1 MPTSTRYA
9 AAVVAYTATVVALCG
24 CVTAVGSGAGAG
36 APLRKLSATEAQTTA
51 RNHIRT
57 ALQHA
62 EANVQ
67 FAEGIDLAHA
77 WLGRPTQ
84 PPRVCDPLDVNC
96 QDGVPQGDLNL
107 KLGNDINKL
116 DKWLA
121 EQVFADAQLEQ
132 GEADE
137 VIYRLQ
143 PATFCNTANLNDSC
157 VKFLLDVPIRLR
169 ATSTAVGEVEVAVLF
184 SEERVELARVTLRDQ
199 DLKAVVILDVKA
211 ATTAAC
217 KNHPLS
223 CLGGAVQKGVSSL
236 WKSSKSGDF
245 DLVKSAGR
253 LQLSYT
259 KTSAT
264 QARLQAAVLS
274 KVDVAYKYQQKTY
287 AATLQPSTVT
297 VVVDAVAKSADVN
310 VGIGSLLVEAPYQ
323 TVALE
328 FADCETVDQWGVC
341 AKLQQPQHSGSL
353 QLVVG
358 GLVVVTKLVVG
369 QKVLTVNQ
377 LGLGTTTTALRH
389 NGKVVAAVD
398 LNAASGRIV
407 SGSAHFT
414 GQDSFAVELAGEL
427 VAAAQVAALALA
439 KDFGLP
445 AWLRDETVTGRVS
458 GVPVPKVALSEG
470 ELRVD
475 AGQIVLQTD
484 VSAKLHR
491 SAAVGQCLT
500 IQEQK
505 SGTDGLLG
513 NVVVA
518 ACQGK

>member
-9 AAVVAYTATVVALCG
+9 AAVVAYSATVVVLCG

-36 APLRKLSATEAQTTA
+36 APLRNLSASEAQTTA

-62 EANVQ
+62 QATIQ
-67 FAEGIDLAHA
+67 FADGIDLAHA
-77 WLGRPTQ
+77 LLGRPKQ
-84 PPRVCDPLDVNC
+84 PPPVCDPLDVNC
-96 QDGVPQGDLNL
+96 QDGGPQGDLNL
-107 KLGNDINKL
+107 AFGNDITDL

-121 EQVFADAQLEQ
+121 ERVFADAQLEQ

-143 PATFCNTANLNDSC
+143 PATFCETANLNDSC
-157 VKFLLDVPIRLR
+157 AKFILDVPIRLR
-169 ATSTAVGEVEVAVLF
+169 ATSTAVGEVDVSVLF
-184 SEERVELARVTLRDQ
+184 AEERVELARLTLRDQ

-217 KNHPLS
+217 KSHPLS

-245 DLVKSAGR
+245 ELVKSAGR

-264 QARLQAAVLS
+264 QARVQAAVLS
-274 KVDVAYKYQQKTY
+274 KLDVAYKYQQQTY

-310 VGIGSLLVEAPYQ
+310 VGIGTLQVEAPYR

-328 FADCETVDQWGVC
+328 FVSCETVDEWGGCTKV
-341 AKLQQPQHSGSL
+341 QQPQNSGSL

-358 GLVVVTKLVVG
+358 GLVAVTKLVVG
-369 QKVLTVNQ
+369 QNVLTVNQ
-377 LGLGTTTTALRH
+377 LGLGATTTALRH

-407 SGSAHFT
+407 SGTARFT
-414 GQDSFAVELAGEL
+414 SQDSLVLEVTGEL

-445 AWLRDETVTGRVS
+445 AWLRDETVTGRLS

-470 ELRVD
+470 ELRIE

-484 VSAKLHR
+484 VSAKLQR
-491 SAAVGQCLT
+491 SAVVGQCLT

-505 SGTDGLLG
+505 GGSDGLLG